1 MVGLAMPPPN
11 KRRTVRKVR
20 SPHGTRV
27 ARRIVC
33 RLCGAEDRIDF
44 APKDPEQALCRKCAY
59 EALSVDD
66 PDRSELR
73 GARIPCERC
82 GAEFVQ
88 INDEHLQCS
97 DCHRGI
103 ETNRDHKVRRA
114 ARVSDRIVRVER
126 KKS

>member
-1 MVGLAMPPPN
+1 MTPTN
-11 KRRTVRKVR
+11 KRRKVRKVR
-20 SPHGTRV
+20 SAHGTRV

-44 APKDPEQALCRKCAY
+44 APKDPEQAMCRKCAY

-73 GARIPCERC
+73 GARIRCERC
-82 GAEFVQ
+82 SAEFVQ
-88 INDEHLQCS
+88 KNEEHLLCS
-97 DCHRGI
+97 DCHHGI

-114 ARVSDRIVRVER
+114 ARVSDRVVRVQR